1 MGAHIKERPAWF
13 HRFDVSWTPTVLILD
28 PEGVERFRMEG
39 YLPKPEFRAALELGL
54 GRLAFKLKEWTEAE
68 REYGQVVERYPDS
81 SVAPEALYWTGVSQ
95 YQRTHD
101 PKILTQTGK
110 DLSEKYPESI
120 WTQKASVWLP

>member
-1 MGAHIKERPAWF
+1 M
-13 HRFDVSWTPTVLILD
+13 D
-28 PEGVERFRMEG
+28 PEGVERFRIEG

-54 GRLAFKLKEWTEAE
+54 ARLAFKLKKWTEAE
-68 REYGQVVERYPDS
+68 REYGHVVERYPDS

-110 DLSEKYPESI
+110 ALSEKYPESI
-120 WTQKASVWLP
+120 WTRKASVWLP